1 MTQNGKN
8 REEEIFELS
17 EAPCPACGAGG
28 MLTFYAVA
36 AVPVHSVL
44 LLPTR
49 QKALTYPKG
58 NILLGFC
65 ASCGFISNTAFD
77 PRLHEYSSQYEETQ
91 GFSATFQE
99 FHSGLAARLIER
111 HDLHGKRII
120 EIGCGKGEFLTMLCE
135 KGENWGIGF
144 DPAYVSAR
152 NLSPAKD
159 RITFITDFYSE
170 KYAHVHGDFV
180 CCKMTLEH
188 IPDTLRFM
196 QTVRRSVGDRT
207 GTKVFFM
214 IPEVLRILRDRAFWD
229 IYYEHCSYFSPGSL
243 SSLFRRSG
251 FVVEALS
258 TEYDGQYLT
267 IEARVGAD
275 DGARRLPL
283 EEDLAD
289 LRAEIE
295 SFVRDI
301 ERTERRWAERLRSF
315 EADGRKTVIWGG
327 GSKGVAFLTKLGIT
341 DQIRYAVDINPYKH
355 GTFMAGTGQEIV
367 SPEFLRTYRPDAVV
381 VMNPIY
387 MKEIGAALSTLGL
400 AAELLSID
408 DAPEGAR
415 P

>member
-1 MTQNGKN
+1 MQNGGIQ
-8 REEEIFELS
+8 EVPIFEPS
-17 EAPCPACGAGG
+17 EAACPACGAAG
-28 MLTFYAVA
+28 MQTFYRAD

-58 NILLGFC
+58 NIHLGFC
-65 ASCGFISNTAFD
+65 ESCGFVSNTAFD

-91 GFSATFQE
+91 GFSPTFQE
-99 FHSGLAARLIER
+99 FHNALADRLIDKY
-111 HDLHGKRII
+111 DLRGKRII

-135 KGENWGIGF
+135 KGGNWGIGF

-196 QTVRRSVGDRT
+196 QTVRRSVGERSA
-207 GTKVFFM
+207 TKVFFM

-243 SSLFRRSG
+243 ASLFRRSG
-251 FVVEALS
+251 FVVEDLG

-267 IEARVGAD
+267 IEARIGSASA
-275 DGARRLPL
+275 ARRLPM
-283 EEDLAD
+283 EEDLAE

-301 ERTERRWAERLRSF
+301 GRTERRWVERLRSF

-387 MKEIGAALSTLGL
+387 MKEIGAALSGLGVS
-400 AAELLSID
+400 AELLSIED
-408 DAPEGAR
+408 EPTGVR

>member
-1 MTQNGKN
+1 
-8 REEEIFELS
+8 
-17 EAPCPACGAGG
+17 
-28 MLTFYAVA
+28 
-36 AVPVHSVL
+36 
-44 LLPTR
+44 
-49 QKALTYPKG
+49 
-58 NILLGFC
+58 
-65 ASCGFISNTAFD
+65 
-77 PRLHEYSSQYEETQ
+77 
-91 GFSATFQE
+91 
-99 FHSGLAARLIER
+99 
-111 HDLHGKRII
+111 
-120 EIGCGKGEFLTMLCE
+120 
-135 KGENWGIGF
+135 
-144 DPAYVSAR
+144 
-152 NLSPAKD
+152 
-159 RITFITDFYSE
+159 
-170 KYAHVHGDFV
+170 
-180 CCKMTLEH
+180 
-188 IPDTLRFM
+188 
-196 QTVRRSVGDRT
+196 
-207 GTKVFFM
+207 M